1 MSGCVSVHLP
11 KTTGGGN
18 DQRTKCL
25 ETRLSISSSQHLG
38 ESEREIERERERKK
52 ERERKREGK
61 RPLFSV
67 GQHRE
72 RGVGDNNSNWVYK
85 HAPF

>member
-38 ESEREIERERERKK
+38 ESEREIEREREREREK
-52 ERERKREGK
+52 EREREEERRQETTLLCRTTSRTRGG
-61 RPLFSV
+61 
-67 GQHRE
+67 GQ
-72 RGVGDNNSNWVYK
+72 
-85 HAPF
+85 